1 MACKQSINAQNLTQ
15 YTDLKSGNHQYW
27 DYKKGKSKR
36 KGNEGENIPGLEER
50 SLKPD
55 LRAAM
60 DGLMD

>member
-27 DYKKGKSKR
+27 EYKKGKSKG

-50 SLKPD
+50 SLQPD

-60 DGLMD
+60 DGLME